1 MKAFG
6 SKEVGR
12 AVVEF
17 NVLDS
22 ISVVVFD
29 TRLLRESRQME
40 IGFVN
45 QLYANCKR
53 LRQWA
58 SSFPVIPTNCVD
70 VNGGGAKQLE
80 YCPRLCEKDFK
91 RLSSNVK
98 CATFGVMSR
107 SVVRRHGRSGLWM
120 LPEHVVWLAL

>member
-29 TRLLRESRQME
+29 TRLLRESRRME

-45 QLYANCKR
+45 QLYVNCKR
-53 LRQWA
+53 PRQWA
-58 SSFPVIPTNCVD
+58 TSFPVIPTNCVD
-70 VNGGGAKQLE
+70 VNGGAKQLE
-80 YCPRLCEKDFK
+80 TL
-91 RLSSNVK
+91 
-98 CATFGVMSR
+98 
-107 SVVRRHGRSGLWM
+107 
-120 LPEHVVWLAL
+120 

>member
-1 MKAFG
+1 MCWCNKDERSKTHEKNVMFMVFRGLKRENGSVKAFG

-12 AVVEF
+12 AVEEF

-22 ISVVVFD
+22 ISVLVFD

-80 YCPRLCEKDFK
+80 TL
-91 RLSSNVK
+91 
-98 CATFGVMSR
+98 
-107 SVVRRHGRSGLWM
+107 
-120 LPEHVVWLAL
+120 